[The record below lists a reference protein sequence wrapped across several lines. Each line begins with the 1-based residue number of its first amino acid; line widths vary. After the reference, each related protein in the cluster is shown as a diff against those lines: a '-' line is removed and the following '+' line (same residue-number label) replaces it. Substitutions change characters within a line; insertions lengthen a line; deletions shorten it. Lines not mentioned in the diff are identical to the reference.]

1 MDRIT
6 FFNSISGIDY
16 PEMLVKFY
24 DQFLALK
31 DLVTESSLVNVI
43 SKVEDS
49 SISFSISFSDANS
62 RQYTLMM
69 ISNFNLIN
77 IYGKM
82 ITVNIDSLTD
92 TELIITLK

>member
-31 DLVTESSLVNVI
+31 DLVYGANFINVTSNTQDDYI
-43 SKVEDS
+43 T
-49 SISFSISFSDANS
+49 FSIVFSEA
-62 RQYTLMM
+62 RFKEQTLS
-69 ISNFNLIN
+69 IIYNNRILV
-77 IYGKM
+77 YGKP
-82 ITVNIDSLTD
+82 ITINIDSLTD
-92 TELIITLK
+92 TELIITLS

>member
-16 PEMLVKFY
+16 PKMLVKFY

-31 DLVTESSLVNVI
+31 ELVIEPSLVNVI
-43 SKVEDS
+43 SNLEDEH
-49 SISFSISFSDANS
+49 ITFSIKFTNKNDI
-62 RQYTLMM
+62 QYTLS
-69 ISNFNLIN
+69 ILNSYNLIN
-77 IYGKM
+77 VYGKM

-92 TELIITLK
+92 TELILTLK

>member
-31 DLVTESSLVNVI
+31 EL
-43 SKVEDS
+43 
-49 SISFSISFSDANS
+49 
-62 RQYTLMM
+62 
-69 ISNFNLIN
+69 
-77 IYGKM
+77 IYGPSM
-82 ITVNIDSLTD
+82 INVM
-92 TELIITLK
+92 

>member
-31 DLVTESSLVNVI
+31 ELIYGPSMINVV
-43 SKVEDS
+43 SKTDDDY
-49 SISFSISFSDANS
+49 ITFSIIFSEVRFKDQTLSIIYGS
-62 RQYTLMM
+62 R
-69 ISNFNLIN
+69 IS
-77 IYGKM
+77 IYGK
-82 ITVNIDSLTD
+82 IISINVDNLTD
-92 TELIITLK
+92 NELIIT